1 MLPPV
6 AALFVGL
13 AVLFSPWE
21 HRGRDSPGYAEK
33 VPRADAKTG
42 TRADL
47 VIRLAPVPG
56 GKSK

>member
-6 AALFVGL
+6 TALFVGL

-21 HRGRDSPGYAEK
+21 RRSRGSPGYAEK
-33 VPRADAKTG
+33 VRRVDAKTG